1 MAKKKKIKRSW
12 GKTMIGFLLIA
23 VSAYLLYLVGNEVFT
38 TITLRRQLEEV
49 QLKLQEMQD
58 ENNYL
63 VNQKAKL
70 MDPDYVESYA
80 RSNYMFS
87 KDGEAVFY
95 LPQDANK

>member
-87 KDGEAVFY
+87 TDGEAVFY